1 MPAKKRSVPN
11 VTAQQ
16 RREGVLK
23 PLENRPPGPF
33 DGPIFNLI
41 SLCAKLAVLYYVVGF
56 ILRWCDDNLEND
68 GSFKGWSLG
77 SASQSS
83 DSKTW
88 LDVYLFPE
96 KVASKRVFWLLS
108 TFLWC
113 KYCPSC
119 KSSKLKLNLIEARLP
134 RSCRVR
140 ISLSDLFD
148 FDFGGQ
154 VGGGAPRPGGGGGR
168 KISEDFWKK

>member
-1 MPAKKRSVPN
+1 M
-11 VTAQQ
+11 
-16 RREGVLK
+16 
-23 PLENRPPGPF
+23 
-33 DGPIFNLI
+33 
-41 SLCAKLAVLYYVVGF
+41 
-56 ILRWCDDNLEND
+56 
-68 GSFKGWSLG
+68 
-77 SASQSS
+77 
-83 DSKTW
+83 
-88 LDVYLFPE
+88 FPE

-154 VGGGAPRPGGGGGR
+154 VGGGAPRPGGGGGDR
-168 KISEDFWKK
+168 NKRRYSTKIYFRSFALWSSSMERICSRRGRRGASCTCTGAQSQKTRVPPSSSSVVFCPTQASTHPQGLPPLPSVCT